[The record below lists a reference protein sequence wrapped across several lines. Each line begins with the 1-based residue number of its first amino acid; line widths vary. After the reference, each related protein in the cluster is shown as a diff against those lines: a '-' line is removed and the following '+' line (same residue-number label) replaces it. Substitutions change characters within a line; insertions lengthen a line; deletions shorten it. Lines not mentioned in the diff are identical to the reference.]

1 MKNPLST
8 IIRELSSLYHLESR
22 VAPLLGFI
30 LLAISNRGSSGCLNS
45 PISGFSAR
53 SRHGMPSHEKKKHEQ
68 TTPSESLTKIQSQ
81 SGIEAAKSEYTLV
94 EQAKRHDAHPNQI
107 TQWKIQLLEITS
119 DQITQWKVQL
129 LEIIS
134 EFFSW
139 SSATTSPSV
148 DVKSLHAK
156 IGSLILEN
164 YFLKGA
170 LTKAGSLS
178 TKLMIDR
185 SHTLS
190 LTRQTKA
197 LTISRG
203 SMYYQPRPI
212 SKSDQALMKFIDRLH
227 LSYPF
232 SASQMLR
239 NLLALRGVKVGR
251 HHMRALMRHISI
263 EALYRKLNTSKKNPA
278 YRIYLYLLRHLN
290 AEQPNQVWAMD
301 IIYIPMVRGFVY
313 HAVVVD
319 WHTHHVLSLK
329 TNNIRTSMDGKIC
342 WRDNVLSNGCGE
354 ASNTK
359 RCISMQ

>member
-1 MKNPLST
+1 
-8 IIRELSSLYHLESR
+8 
-22 VAPLLGFI
+22 
-30 LLAISNRGSSGCLNS
+30 
-45 PISGFSAR
+45 
-53 SRHGMPSHEKKKHEQ
+53 
-68 TTPSESLTKIQSQ
+68 
-81 SGIEAAKSEYTLV
+81 
-94 EQAKRHDAHPNQI
+94 
-107 TQWKIQLLEITS
+107 
-119 DQITQWKVQL
+119 
-129 LEIIS
+129 
-134 EFFSW
+134 
-139 SSATTSPSV
+139 
-148 DVKSLHAK
+148 
-156 IGSLILEN
+156 
-164 YFLKGA
+164 
-170 LTKAGSLS
+170 
-178 TKLMIDR
+178 MIDR

-232 SASQMLR
+232 SASQIQILR

-319 WHTHHVLSLK
+319 WHTHHVLSWQVSITMNLQFYLDAAQEAIDQHGVPDIFNTDQNSQFTSLAFSDLLK